1 MLGLYGGK
9 DQGIPQDQVDKMSAD
24 LAAAKKPSK
33 IDVFPEAEHGFLA
46 DYRPSYNPEA
56 AAAGWKQC
64 LEWFREHGVG

>member
-9 DQGIPQDQVDKMSAD
+9 DQGIPLEEVEQMRTA

-33 IDVFPEAEHGFLA
+33 IVVFPDAPHGFLA
-46 DYRPSYNPEA
+46 DYRPSYKPEEA
-56 AAAGWKQC
+56 ATAWKQC